1 VTIAIHCALWNR
13 SPAAHA
19 DGTVTSSDL
28 KFAMKTTSGR
38 DLRSLFMRW
47 VYGEPPLPPDS

>member
-1 VTIAIHCALWNR
+1 MTIAIHFALSNR

-19 DGTVTSSDL
+19 DSTVMSSDL
-28 KFAMKTTSGR
+28 KRAKEIASDR

>member
-1 VTIAIHCALWNR
+1 VTIAIYFALPNC
-13 SPAAHA
+13 SPAARA
-19 DGTVTSSDL
+19 DGTVMSSDL
-28 KFAMKTTSGR
+28 KRAKEIASDR